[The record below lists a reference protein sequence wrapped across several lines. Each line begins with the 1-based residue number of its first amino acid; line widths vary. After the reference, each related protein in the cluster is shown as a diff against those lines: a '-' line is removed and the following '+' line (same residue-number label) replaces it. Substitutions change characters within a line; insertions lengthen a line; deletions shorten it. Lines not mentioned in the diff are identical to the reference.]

1 MMRLIV
7 RRHLGMRGQ
16 LQFAEQLL
24 SLLESGLPLLNAI
37 ELLQQVNGPHY
48 GHFLPHLYTKL
59 KQGNSLTQSLLL
71 QEDLFSPEFINL
83 IRVSERTGDL
93 ELALRTICRQLSAK
107 IELSSQIR
115 QALTYPLIT
124 VISSIFL
131 LVVMMI
137 WVIPVFKEVFTN
149 FRAELPPATALLIS
163 TSDAIKESSLLIFLV
178 SFVSII
184 LFVFFWTRSIQL
196 QKICDR
202 ISFTLP
208 VFGNLLRLAT
218 LSNWCRTLGHLLH
231 SGLALPDAIRVTAQS
246 SNHWLSHDLSA
257 ELFKHLTRG
266 WPLRESL
273 HKSDPHLYLFDK
285 ETLHLLAIGAESGS
299 LVKMLNK
306 RAEVLQTRLS
316 NELKL
321 LGQTLEPLLMMGIGL
336 IIGALVVILYLPI
349 FNLGQVI

>member
-1 MMRLIV
+1 MMHLLV
-7 RRHLGMRGQ
+7 RRHLGTKGQ

-37 ELLQQVNGPHY
+37 ELLQQVNGSDY
-48 GHFLPHLYTKL
+48 DHFLPKLYTKL

-71 QEDLFSPEFINL
+71 QADLFSPEFINL

-124 VISSIFL
+124 LFSSIFL
-131 LVVMMI
+131 LLVMMI
-137 WVIPVFKEVFTN
+137 WVIPVFKEVFAN
-149 FRAELPPATALLIS
+149 FGAELPPATLILI
-163 TSDAIKESSLLIFLV
+163 TSSDLIRESSQLILLLNLGAISAF
-178 SFVSII
+178 I
-184 LFVFFWTRSIQL
+184 FFWIRSVRL
-196 QKICDR
+196 QKLCDR
-202 ISFTLP
+202 ISFKLP
-208 VFGNLLRLAT
+208 IFGNLLRLAT

-231 SGLALPDAIRVTAQS
+231 SGLALPDAIRITAQS

-273 HKSDPHLYLFDK
+273 NKSDPHFYLFDK
-285 ETLHLLAIGAESGS
+285 ETLHLMAIGAESGS

-306 RAEVLQTRLS
+306 RAEVLQNRLG
-316 NELKL
+316 NELKTL
-321 LGQTLEPLLMMGIGL
+321 SQTIEPLLMIGIGL

-349 FNLGQVI
+349 FNLGRVI

>member
-1 MMRLIV
+1 MMHFLL
-7 RRHLGMRGQ
+7 RRHLGIKGQ

-37 ELLQQVNGPHY
+37 ELLQKVNGSDY
-48 GHFLPHLYTKL
+48 DHFLPKLYTKL

-71 QEDLFSPEFINL
+71 QADLFSPEFINL

-107 IELSSQIR
+107 MELSSQIR

-124 VISSIFL
+124 LISSLFL
-131 LVVMMI
+131 LVAMMI
-137 WVIPVFKEVFTN
+137 WVIPVFKEVFAN
-149 FRAELPPATALLIS
+149 FRAELPPATSILIATSDLIKEFSLFIALL
-163 TSDAIKESSLLIFLV
+163 SLGGASIF
-178 SFVSII
+178 I
-184 LFVFFWTRSIQL
+184 FFWVRSVRL
-196 QKICDR
+196 QKLCDR
-202 ISFTLP
+202 ISFELP
-208 VFGNLLRLAT
+208 IFGNLLRLAT

-231 SGLALPDAIRVTAQS
+231 SGLALPDAIRITAQS

-273 HKSDPHLYLFDK
+273 NKSDPHLYLFDK
-285 ETLHLLAIGAESGS
+285 ETLHLLAIGAESAS
-299 LVKMLNK
+299 LAKMLNK

-316 NELKL
+316 NELKT
-321 LGQTLEPLLMMGIGL
+321 LGQTMEPLLMIGIGL

-349 FNLGQVI
+349 FNLGQVV